1 MLHVHFI
8 GIGGVGMNG
17 VAQLSLYF
25 GHKVSG
31 SDRAYKNNQEPYSK
45 LKYLGV
51 KIISLNKY
59 NQNEKIDIL
68 VYSTAIESN
77 HPELIYAKEKKIK
90 CYHRAEFLNY
100 LIPNDATLIAVAGT
114 AGKSTTVGLL
124 GLIYEEAGLNPT
136 VYNGASVLNWI
147 KKNEIGNVRLGDK
160 KLWII
165 EVDESDKS
173 LLQFNPTHTLLT
185 NIGKDHYN
193 VSELIDIFD
202 QFKKQT
208 KKNFINLNKLECSS
222 HNVPKNNLIGI
233 HNETNVR
240 NAVYFSKKM
249 DIPEKTINKAVF
261 NFKGIERRLQ
271 KLGNFKGMDVYD
283 DYAHSPMKINASI
296 NAIYDCYPKHNI
308 ILIWRPHGYST
319 LNEHFTDYTDL
330 FNKFIGNKNNLLILM
345 PVYYAGGT
353 VNIIKTTEDLIRN
366 LNNTCGSSQFLTTF
380 NDIYSYLC
388 KIADSK
394 KVLLSMGARDPDL
407 PLFLRRIVE

>member
-1 MLHVHFI
+1 
-8 GIGGVGMNG
+8 MNG
-17 VAQLSLYF
+17 LAQLSIYF
-25 GHKVSG
+25 GYKVSG
-31 SDRAYKNNQEPYSK
+31 SDRAYKENQDPYSK
-45 LKYLGV
+45 LKLLGV

-59 NQNEKIDIL
+59 NQSEKIDIL

-100 LIPNDATLIAVAGT
+100 LIPSDATLIAVAGT

-136 VYNGASVLNWI
+136 VYNGASVLNWVN
-147 KKNEIGNVRLGDK
+147 KTKIGNVRLGDK

-173 LLQFNPTHTLLT
+173 LFQFNPTHTLLT

-193 VSELIDIFD
+193 VSELIEIFD

-208 KKNFINLNKLECSS
+208 KKKFTNLDELNYSR
-222 HNVPKNNLIGI
+222 HNVPKNNLIGV

-249 DIPEKTINKAVF
+249 NIPEKKINEAVF
-261 NFKGIERRLQ
+261 KFKGIERRLQ
-271 KLGNFKGMDVYD
+271 KLGDFKGMHVYD

-296 NAIYDCYPKHNI
+296 NAIYDCYPEHNV
-308 ILIWRPHGYST
+308 ILLWRPHGYST
-319 LNEHFTDYTDL
+319 LNEHFSDYTDL
-330 FNKFIGNKNNLLILM
+330 FNKFIRKKNNLLILM

-353 VNIIKTTEDLIRN
+353 VHIIKTTEDLIKN
-366 LNNTCGSSQFLTTF
+366 LNNMYDSSQFLTTF
-380 NDIYSYLC
+380 NDVYLYLC
-388 KIADSK
+388 KNANSK
-394 KVLLSMGARDPDL
+394 KVLLGMGARDPDL
-407 PLFLRRIVE
+407 PLFLRRIAK